1 MTQDLAERKLIED
14 VQLLVRRFSL
24 AERAE
29 VSCCG
34 LTVTQAVT
42 LSTLHRD
49 GPLRMGS
56 LGQRLGVSPS
66 TLTRNLDRLFSSGL
80 LVREPDEEDARAA
93 RVRLTASGN
102 AVTRK
107 LEDQELNFSRS
118 ILMRIPEGQR
128 ADVLSSLSVLL
139 TAIRDATEDCCPGAF
154 DNLTEEV
161 LQAPARIQKGNTN
174 EQSCK

>member
-1 MTQDLAERKLIED
+1 MTAELAERKLIQD
-14 VQLLVRRFSL
+14 VQLLVRRFTL

-49 GPLRMGS
+49 GPLGMGS

-66 TLTRNLDRLFSSGL
+66 TLTRNLERLLASGL
-80 LVREPDEEDARAA
+80 LMREPDDSDARAA
-93 RVRLTASGN
+93 RVLLTAEGS

-107 LEDQELNFSRS
+107 LEDQEIDFSRS
-118 ILMRIPEGQR
+118 ILARIPKDQQ
-128 ADVLSSLSVLL
+128 AAVLSSLSMLL
-139 TAIRDATEDCCPGAF
+139 TAVREATEDCCPRAF

-161 LQAPARIQKGNTN
+161 SQAPACQ
-174 EQSCK
+174 